1 MTQWEYRLVNLSI
14 QSPAAGGG
22 VPDVMQDVTAQ
33 LNVLGAMDWEAVGEV
48 RIYVAGSVR
57 PHEGATYAQLLMKR
71 PVGSDNNRP
80 G

>member
-1 MTQWEYRLVNLSI
+1 
-14 QSPAAGGG
+14 
-22 VPDVMQDVTAQ
+22 MQDVTAQ